1 MTSDQR
7 IEVIVEDGPEG
18 GPLVDLVRRTASIA
32 LRRPRRDDPDD
43 DGLSG
48 HSAGVTIL
56 LTDDDTLRDL
66 NRQFADEDK
75 VTDVLAFSGGAV
87 FPGDA
92 TDAVPLGDIAI
103 SVPQA
108 RRQAVAAGHSEDREV
123 AMLTAH
129 GVLHLLG
136 YDHAEPDEEREMTG
150 ITAAILEKAF
160 QPSVTAG
167 PDNAV

>member
-1 MTSDQR
+1 MASDQR

-18 GPLVDLVRRTASIA
+18 GPLVDLVRRTATIA
-32 LRRPRRDDPDD
+32 LRQPRRDSADD

-48 HSAGVTIL
+48 YSAGVAIL
-56 LTDDDTLRDL
+56 LTDDDTLRSL

-92 TDAVPLGDIAI
+92 TDGVPLGDIAI
-103 SVPQA
+103 SMPQA
-108 RRQAVAAGHSEDREV
+108 RRQAAAAGQSEDREV

-150 ITAAILEKAF
+150 ITAVILKKVF
-160 QPSVTAG
+160 QPLAAAG
-167 PDNAV
+167 ADAAV

>member
-7 IEVIVEDGPEG
+7 VEVIVEDGPEG
-18 GPLVDLVRRTASIA
+18 GPLVDLVRRTATIA
-32 LRRPRRDDPDD
+32 LRQPRRDSADD
-43 DGLSG
+43 
-48 HSAGVTIL
+48 HSVPGNAAGVTIL

-75 VTDVLAFSGGAV
+75 VTDVLAFSGGTV

-103 SVPQA
+103 SLPQA
-108 RRQAVAAGHSEDREV
+108 RRQAIAAGHSEDREI

-150 ITAAILEKAF
+150 ITAAILEEVF
-160 QPSVTAG
+160 LPSGAAS
-167 PDNAV
+167 PDNTV

>member
-1 MTSDQR
+1 MAADQR
-7 IEVIVEDGPEG
+7 VEVICGDGPEG
-18 GPLVDLVRRTASIA
+18 GPLVDLVRRTALIA
-32 LRRPRRDDPDD
+32 LDWTRSDDPDD

-48 HSAGVTIL
+48 RPAGVTIL

-75 VTDVLAFSGGAV
+75 VTDVLAFSGGAA

-92 TDAVPLGDIAI
+92 KDAAPLGDIAI
-103 SVPQA
+103 SLPQA
-108 RRQAVAAGHSEDREV
+108 RRQASAAGQPEDREI

-150 ITAAILEKAF
+150 ITAAILEEVF
-160 QPSVTAG
+160 LPSGAAS
-167 PDNAV
+167 PDNDV

>member
-1 MTSDQR
+1 MASDQR

-18 GPLVDLVRRTASIA
+18 GPLVDLVRRTALIA
-32 LRRPRRDDPDD
+32 LRQPRRDDV
-43 DGLSG
+43 LSG

-56 LTDDDTLRDL
+56 LTDDDTLRNL

-103 SVPQA
+103 SMPQA
-108 RRQAVAAGHSEDREV
+108 RRQAAAAGHSEDREV

-150 ITAAILEKAF
+150 ITAAILEKVF
-160 QPSVTAG
+160 QPLAAAG
-167 PDNAV
+167 AGEAV

>member
-1 MTSDQR
+1 MASDQR

-18 GPLVDLVRRTASIA
+18 GPLVDLVRRTATIA
-32 LRRPRRDDPDD
+32 LRQPRRDSADD
-43 DGLSG
+43 
-48 HSAGVTIL
+48 HSVPGNAAGVTVL
-56 LTDDDTLRDL
+56 LTDDDTLRSL

-87 FPGDA
+87 FPGQA
-92 TDAVPLGDIAI
+92 EGAVTLGDIAI
-103 SVPQA
+103 STPQA

-150 ITAAILEKAF
+150 ITAAILEKVF
-160 QPSVTAG
+160 QPLAAAG
-167 PDNAV
+167 AGDAV

>member
-1 MTSDQR
+1 MASDQR
-7 IEVIVEDGPEG
+7 IEVIVEDGPES

-32 LRRPRRDDPDD
+32 LRRPRRVGANDP
-43 DGLSG
+43 GIPG
-48 HSAGVTIL
+48 HSLGVTVL
-56 LTDDDTLRDL
+56 LTGDDTLRDL

-92 TDAVPLGDIAI
+92 ADAVPLGDIAI
-103 SVPQA
+103 SMPQA
-108 RRQAVAAGHSEDREV
+108 RRQAAAAGHSEDREV

-136 YDHAEPDEEREMTG
+136 YDHAEPAEEREMTG
-150 ITAAILEKAF
+150 ITTTILKKVF
-160 QPSVTAG
+160 RPSGAAG
-167 PDNAV
+167 PDAAV

>member
-7 IEVIVEDGPEG
+7 VEVIVEDGPEG
-18 GPLVDLVRRTASIA
+18 GPLVDLVRRTALFA
-32 LRRPRRDDPDD
+32 LGRTRRDDPDD

-75 VTDVLAFSGGAV
+75 VTDVLAFSGGVV

-103 SVPQA
+103 SLPQA
-108 RRQAVAAGHSEDREV
+108 RRQASAAGQPEDREI

-150 ITAAILEKAF
+150 ITAAILEEVF
-160 QPSVTAG
+160 LPSGAAS
-167 PDNAV
+167 PDNTV

>member
-1 MTSDQR
+1 MASDQR

-18 GPLVDLVRRTASIA
+18 GPLVDLVRRTALIA
-32 LRRPRRDDPDD
+32 LGRTRRDDPDD

-48 HSAGVTIL
+48 RSAGVTIL
-56 LTDDDTLRDL
+56 LTDDDTLRAL

-75 VTDVLAFSGGAV
+75 VTDVLAFGSGTV
-87 FPGDA
+87 FPEGVA
-92 TDAVPLGDIAI
+92 AAETLGDIAI
-103 SVPQA
+103 STPQA
-108 RRQAVAAGHSEDREV
+108 RRQAAAAGHSEDREV

-150 ITAAILEKAF
+150 ITTAILEKAF
-160 QPSVTAG
+160 QPLAAAG
-167 PDNAV
+167 AGDAV

>member
-7 IEVIVEDGPEG
+7 VEVIVEDGPEG
-18 GPLVDLVRRTASIA
+18 GPLVDLVRRTALIA
-32 LRRPRRDDPDD
+32 LGRTRRDDPDD

-75 VTDVLAFSGGAV
+75 VTDVLAFSGGAG

-103 SVPQA
+103 SLPQA
-108 RRQAVAAGHSEDREV
+108 RRQASAAGQPEDREI

-150 ITAAILEKAF
+150 ITAAILEEVF
-160 QPSVTAG
+160 LPSGAAS

>member
-1 MTSDQR
+1 M
-7 IEVIVEDGPEG
+7 
-18 GPLVDLVRRTASIA
+18 DLVRRTASIA
-32 LRRPRRDDPDD
+32 LRRPRRVGANDP
-43 DGLSG
+43 GIPG
-48 HSAGVTIL
+48 HSLGVTVL
-56 LTDDDTLRDL
+56 LTDDDTLRSL
-66 NRQFADEDK
+66 NRQFAGEDK

-103 SVPQA
+103 SMPQA
-108 RRQAVAAGHSEDREV
+108 RRQAAAAGHSEDREV

-150 ITAAILEKAF
+150 ITAVILKKVF
-160 QPSVTAG
+160 QPLAAAG
-167 PDNAV
+167 ADAAV

>member
-7 IEVIVEDGPEG
+7 VEVIVEDGPEG
-18 GPLVDLVRRTASIA
+18 GPLVDLVRRTALIA
-32 LRRPRRDDPDD
+32 LGRTRRDEPDD

-75 VTDVLAFSGGAV
+75 VTDVLAFSGGAI
-87 FPGDA
+87 FPGQA
-92 TDAVPLGDIAI
+92 EGAVTLGDIAI
-103 SVPQA
+103 STPQA

-150 ITAAILEKAF
+150 ITAAILEKVF
-160 QPSVTAG
+160 QPSGAAG
-167 PDNAV
+167 LDAAV

>member
-1 MTSDQR
+1 MASDQR
-7 IEVIVEDGPEG
+7 VEVIVEDGPEG
-18 GPLVDLVRRTASIA
+18 GPLVDLVRRTALIA
-32 LRRPRRDDPDD
+32 LGRTRRDDPDD

-48 HSAGVTIL
+48 RSAGVTIL
-56 LTDDDTLRDL
+56 LTDDDTLRSL

-87 FPGDA
+87 FPGQA
-92 TDAVPLGDIAI
+92 EGAVTLGDIAI
-103 SVPQA
+103 STPQA
-108 RRQAVAAGHSEDREV
+108 RRQAAAAGQSEDREV

-150 ITAAILEKAF
+150 ITAAILKKAF

>member
-1 MTSDQR
+1 MASEQR

-18 GPLVDLVRRTASIA
+18 GPLVDLVRRTALIA
-32 LRRPRRDDPDD
+32 LGRTRRDDPDD

-48 HSAGVTIL
+48 RSAGVTIL
-56 LTDDDTLRDL
+56 LTDDDTLRSL

-87 FPGDA
+87 FPGQA
-92 TDAVPLGDIAI
+92 EGAVTLGDIAI
-103 SVPQA
+103 STPQA
-108 RRQAVAAGHSEDREV
+108 RRQAAAAGQSEDREV

-150 ITAAILEKAF
+150 ITAAILKKAF

>member
-7 IEVIVEDGPEG
+7 VEVIVEDGPEG
-18 GPLVDLVRRTASIA
+18 GPLVDLVRRTALIA
-32 LRRPRRDDPDD
+32 LGRTRRDDPDD

-56 LTDDDTLRDL
+56 LTDDDTLRSL

-92 TDAVPLGDIAI
+92 TEQFHWATSPFRCRRRDARPLRPV
-103 SVPQA
+103 SL
-108 RRQAVAAGHSEDREV
+108 R
-123 AMLTAH
+123 
-129 GVLHLLG
+129 
-136 YDHAEPDEEREMTG
+136 TG
-150 ITAAILEKAF
+150 RSLCLQPTGCSTCWVTITLS
-160 QPSVTAG
+160 PTRNG
-167 PDNAV
+167 R

>member
-1 MTSDQR
+1 MASDQR

-18 GPLVDLVRRTASIA
+18 GPLVDLVRRTATIA
-32 LRRPRRDDPDD
+32 LRQPRRDSADD
-43 DGLSG
+43 
-48 HSAGVTIL
+48 HSVPGNAAGVTVL
-56 LTDDDTLRDL
+56 LTDDDTLRSL

-87 FPGDA
+87 FPGQA
-92 TDAVPLGDIAI
+92 EGAVTLGDIAI
-103 SVPQA
+103 STPQA
-108 RRQAVAAGHSEDREV
+108 LRQAVAAGHSEDREV

-150 ITAAILEKAF
+150 ITAAILEKVF
-160 QPSVTAG
+160 QPLAAAG
-167 PDNAV
+167 AGDAV